1 MPTAAIDKEVRNMPR
16 YNSEEMI
23 RQYGF
28 LKGLE
33 LLNALTA
40 RDLGM
45 IDEGQL
51 RRYLHQNIS
60 FFFGRSFSPRI
71 PLG

>member
-1 MPTAAIDKEVRNMPR
+1 MSSYD
-16 YNSEEMI
+16 SEELI

-28 LKGLE
+28 QKGLE

-40 RDLGM
+40 KDLGM
-45 IDEGQL
+45 IDETQL
-51 RRYLHQNIS
+51 RRYLRGNIS
-60 FFFGRSFSPRI
+60 FFFGKSTAPRT

>member
-1 MPTAAIDKEVRNMPR
+1 MPR
-16 YNSEEMI
+16 YDSEELI

-28 LKGLE
+28 QKGLE

-45 IDEGQL
+45 IDETQL
-51 RRYLHQNIS
+51 RRYLHRNIA
-60 FFFGRSFSPRI
+60 FFSGKSLSPGTS
-71 PLG
+71 LG